1 MERLWLDELHDQFPA
16 ARNMAFFDIAYE
28 NCGSDF
34 VREAS
39 ELYFQHKADIQPGII
54 KAGGAGKGATISVIA
69 DAREKLAAFLNAPSF
84 KNITFTANTCQAV
97 SLALKGLAY
106 KPGANIVVGDIE
118 HVSVLMPCLQ
128 MQQQGVSCKI
138 ARSADGLRIT
148 AEDLLAQVD
157 ERTRIVAVSYVQSC
171 SGYKM
176 ELKKLVEECH
186 RRGVLVITDAIQAL
200 GVTEVDVQ
208 DLGVDALAASGYKGL
223 LGVEGSGFLYCSD
236 AMLSQLTPPFS
247 CAGAAVTV
255 DREAMQ
261 IRCLD
266 PLDGRKLEAGTIPF
280 QSIYALRAGVSRLM
294 EIGMDEVASH
304 VRACMVQ
311 LEQGLTELGYR
322 IALPYDPNFSC
333 NSLMV
338 CTERNQEMTDFFL
351 RNGVFFSCGKP
362 GLVRMSVAPFTM
374 SKDIERL
381 LEVARMWKE
390 NNTSI

>member
-1 MERLWLDELHDQFPA
+1 MERHWVKPLHAQFPVA
-16 ARNMAFFDIAYE
+16 QKLAFFDIAYE

-34 VREAS
+34 TREAS
-39 ELYFQHKADIQPGII
+39 DLYFQHKADISCGII
-54 KAGGAGKGATISVIA
+54 KAGGAGKGATIGVIA
-69 DAREKLAAFLNAPSF
+69 DAREKLAAFLNAPSA

-97 SLALKGLAY
+97 SLALKALSYGP
-106 KPGANIVVGDIE
+106 KANIVVGDIE

-128 MQQQGVSCKI
+128 MRSQGVACKI

-157 ERTRIVAVSYVQSC
+157 ENTRIVAVSYVQSC

-200 GVTEVDVQ
+200 GVSEVDVLA
-208 DLGVDALAASGYKGL
+208 LGVDALAASGYKGL
-223 LGVEGSGFLYCSD
+223 LGLEGSGFLYCSD

-247 CAGAAVTV
+247 CAGAATTL
-255 DREAMQ
+255 DRETME

-280 QSIYALRAGVSRLM
+280 QSIYALRAGITRLM
-294 EIGMDEVASH
+294 EIGMAEVAAH
-304 VRACMVQ
+304 VRACVMR
-311 LEQGLTELGYR
+311 LEQGLTELGYE

-338 CTERNQEMTDFFL
+338 RTDRNQEMTDFFL
-351 RNGVFFSCGKP
+351 KNGVFFSCGKP
-362 GLVRMSVAPFTM
+362 GLVRMSIAPFTTGE
-374 SKDIERL
+374 DIERL

-390 NNTSI
+390 TNGV

>member
-1 MERLWLDELHDQFPA
+1 MERTWVEGLHAQFPV
-16 ARNMAFFDIAYE
+16 ARKLAFFDIAYE
-28 NCGSDF
+28 NCGADF

-39 ELYFQHKADIQPGII
+39 DLYFLHKADIHPGIV
-54 KAGGAGKGATISVIA
+54 KAGGAGKGATIGVIA
-69 DAREKLAAFLNAPSF
+69 DAREKLAAFLNASSA

-106 KPGANIVVGDIE
+106 GPNANIVVGDIE

-128 MQQQGVSCKI
+128 MKQQGVSCKI

-148 AEDLLAQVD
+148 ADDLLAQVD
-157 ERTRIVAVSYVQSC
+157 ENTRIVAVSYVQSC

-200 GVTEVDVQ
+200 GVTQVDVRA
-208 DLGVDALAASGYKGL
+208 LGVDALAASGYKAL

-236 AMLSQLTPPFS
+236 AMLEQLTPPFA
-247 CAGAAVTV
+247 CAGAAMTV
-255 DREAMQ
+255 DRENMENC
-261 IRCLD
+261 CLD

-280 QSIYALRAGVSRLM
+280 QSIYALRAGISRLM
-294 EIGMDEVASH
+294 EIGMEEVAGH
-304 VRACMVQ
+304 VRACVQ
-311 LEQGLTELGYR
+311 RLEQGLTELGYE
-322 IALPYDPNFSC
+322 IALPYDPDLSC

-338 CTERNQEMTDFFL
+338 RTGRNQEMTDFFL
-351 RNGVFFSCGKP
+351 KNGVFFSCGKP

-374 SKDIERL
+374 EQDIRRL
-381 LEVARMWKE
+381 LEVAKLWKARE
-390 NNTSI
+390 TE